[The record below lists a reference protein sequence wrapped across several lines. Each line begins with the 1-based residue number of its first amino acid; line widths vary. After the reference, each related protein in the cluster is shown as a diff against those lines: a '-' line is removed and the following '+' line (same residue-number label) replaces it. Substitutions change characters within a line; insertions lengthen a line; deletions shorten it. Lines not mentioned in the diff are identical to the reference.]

1 MKNHESIP
9 TVEKAYDANKQ
20 KNQLNSTW
28 YLMILIWIIQIT
40 TQLFYNELY
49 EKPNCETLFSRTM
62 VLPYRNTRNWK
73 KRISHSTNKTQL
85 ITDKHVCTVQ
95 WGGLTACSSSWMKLR
110 EKPFLPVI
118 PTWLITRILCVSFNL
133 LSQKKLFK
141 EKASSS
147 VNLRIKT
154 MLINKKTRF

>member
-1 MKNHESIP
+1 MKNCESIP

-40 TQLFYNELY
+40 TQLFYNKLY

-73 KRISHSTNKTQL
+73 KWIIHSTNKMQL
-85 ITDKHVCTVQ
+85 ITDKHVCMVQ

-110 EKPFLPVI
+110 EKKLFLPVN
-118 PTWLITRILCVSFNL
+118 THFTHNL
-133 LSQKKLFK
+133 YPLRQLQPSLSQTKLFK
-141 EKASSS
+141 KRASSN
-147 VNLRIKT
+147 VNLRIK
-154 MLINKKTRF
+154 KPDSKG

>member
-1 MKNHESIP
+1 MKNRESIP

-49 EKPNCETLFSRTM
+49 EKRNCETLFSRTM

-73 KRISHSTNKTQL
+73 KRIIHSTNKMQL
-85 ITDKHVCTVQ
+85 ITDKHVCMVQ
-95 WGGLTACSSSWMKLR
+95 WGSLTACSSSWMKLR
-110 EKPFLPVI
+110 EKPFLPMI
-118 PTWLITRILCVSFNL
+118 PIWLIACILCASFSL
-133 LSQKKLFK
+133 LSQTNLFK
-141 EKASSS
+141 KKASSNANS
-147 VNLRIKT
+147 RIK
-154 MLINKKTRF
+154 KPDSKE